1 MNSPAP
7 RPEEIAA
14 LSAELTVIKA
24 TFFTKAEA
32 HEMEQ
37 RLVVA
42 IELRAPTSDMNAGFG
57 ALRAEMNA
65 GFAALRAEMSAGFAA
80 LRKEVDGRLAQVAT
94 AAQLTQLEVRFDA
107 KLERLESRLVKWMFA
122 SMVTMVAT
130 FGAMF
135 YGMVQLI
142 KP

>member
-65 GFAALRAEMSAGFAA
+65 GFAALRKEM
-80 LRKEVDGRLAQVAT
+80 DGRLAQVAT

>member
-24 TFFTKAEA
+24 TYVTKAEA
-32 HEMEQ
+32 HETEQ
-37 RLVVA
+37 RLLAA
-42 IELRAPTSDMNAGFG
+42 IEPRALTS
-57 ALRAEMNA
+57 EMNA
-65 GFAALRAEMSAGFAA
+65 GFAAVRSEMNAGFASIRREMDERFA
-80 LRKEVDGRLAQVAT
+80 HAEAST
-94 AAQLTQLEVRFDA
+94 ADKFKQFEDRFDA